1 MQTHT
6 ASSLKSYMITPV
18 TLSAS
23 DISLP
28 YPDQRQRLAEVVERL
43 HHRLCCGIVHV
54 VTAMGVLRS
63 CATHSGSC
71 IASVYIF
78 THTRMHVNV
87 RVLVSDA
94 IRDVAARS

>member
-1 MQTHT
+1 M
-6 ASSLKSYMITPV
+6 
-18 TLSAS
+18 SAS

-43 HHRLCCGIVHV
+43 HHRLSCGIVHV
-54 VTAMGVLRS
+54 VASMVYS
-63 CATHSGSC
+63 EVAQPIQATS
-71 IASVYIF
+71 ASVYIF

-94 IRDVAARS
+94 I